1 MMKNYPPLL
10 RKFMAD
16 KAKVTLLVEIILH
29 MKLELYSLK
38 RQEQVSHNFFFQ
50 ISYLKSLKTKSEL
63 VFLSFQYFKDVVQ
76 LIKDAFFKHG
86 EKDALRACVKA
97 ICYCGIE
104 SRGELQDFAQNKLKE
119 LADELIAKLKTAMKE
134 AVVHFNHRLSSSFFA
149 CVLVD
154 NKKS

>member
-1 MMKNYPPLL
+1 M
-10 RKFMAD
+10 
-16 KAKVTLLVEIILH
+16 
-29 MKLELYSLK
+29 
-38 RQEQVSHNFFFQ
+38 
-50 ISYLKSLKTKSEL
+50 
-63 VFLSFQYFKDVVQ
+63 Q

-97 ICYCGIE
+97 ICYCCIE

-134 AVVHFNHRLSSSFFA
+134 VIVHFNHSLSFFFLF
-149 CVLVD
+149 CLHVGLVD